1 KEFVQPHQDHGRR
14 RSSNTL
20 HVFLGYQGFR
30 SRQPSPLPAR
40 RDAVPARGLAL
51 RRCLLALLLALVCAD
66 PTHAQ
71 TQPEVRKIRFSG
83 AQSFDVELLRA
94 AIISDQTSCKVF
106 VFCHK
111 QYLDPVG
118 LSGDIVR
125 LRLFY
130 YQRGY
135 RKATI
140 QLDTTR
146 SGDALTVRFNI
157 TEGEPVR
164 IASVDIKGAATQS
177 LPIA

>member
-1 KEFVQPHQDHGRR
+1 M
-14 RSSNTL
+14 
-20 HVFLGYQGFR
+20 
-30 SRQPSPLPAR
+30 
-40 RDAVPARGLAL
+40 

-106 VFCHK
+106 VFCDK

-146 SGDALTVRFNI
+146 SASA
-157 TEGEPVR
+157 PWR
-164 IASVDIKGAATQS
+164 IPASSRRKSNGAPRSIRLIQLYAAT
-177 LPIA
+177 